1 MALGEELAH
10 ADAGVDA
17 RKAKR
22 NMALTSIAGFLARKR
37 RLQEEGNALA
47 AAVCKGARVMHFC
60 LAPVL
65 RPQDE
70 PLQPP
75 LLELC

>member
-1 MALGEELAH
+1 MALGEEFAP

-22 NMALTSIAGFLARKR
+22 NMALTSIAGFLGRKR
-37 RLQEEGNALA
+37 RQQEEVSALA
-47 AAVCKGARVMHFC
+47 AAVCKAARVVQFC

>member
-10 ADAGVDA
+10 ANAGVDA

-22 NMALTSIAGFLARKR
+22 NMALTSIAGLLGRKR
-37 RLQEEGNALA
+37 KLQEDGSALA
-47 AAVCKGARVMHFC
+47 AAVCKAARVVQFC